1 MAARLS
7 RRALLKALAAAG
19 VAGATAGWPQL
30 VAARCKKRILQ
41 WRNWSGAQSCIP
53 AERVGPGSEAEL
65 ADFLRK
71 SRGVIRSVG
80 SGHSFSALVP
90 TDGMLV
96 SLNRLSGLLS
106 HDADA
111 LQAEFG
117 AGTLLSQT
125 GAPLKAIGMGMEN
138 MSDIDYQTLGG
149 LYATATH
156 GTGIRLG
163 SMSTQIAGLRLV
175 TARGD
180 ALDCDAKRQ
189 PEIFN
194 AACVSLGALGIVT
207 RFRLQCRPAFRLHEK
222 MWLTKTEDVLAD
234 INRHLKENRHFEMQ
248 VLTHS
253 DYALAIALNETE
265 AEATGTGDETEEG
278 GNEYVRL
285 IEMLHQYGSDFP
297 GARRAIMNFV
307 ARMVDF
313 DERIADSYA
322 IFANVRN
329 VRFNEMEY
337 QVPAEAG
344 PDCLRE
350 ILKTIRDK
358 NLPTWF
364 PIEYRYVKGDDHMLS
379 QFHGRDSASISIH
392 QYHEMDYHGY
402 FSVIEPIFWKYEGR
416 PHWGKLH
423 SLNAGVLKTLY
434 PRWQDF
440 LAVRQSLD
448 PQGRFL
454 NGHLRSLFG
463 V

>member
-1 MAARLS
+1 MADPWS
-7 RRALLKALAAAG
+7 RRATLKALGALG
-19 VAGATAGWPQL
+19 VAGATGWPL
-30 VAARCKKRILQ
+30 SVAADCRKRIVQ

-53 AERVGPGSEAEL
+53 TDRVGPADEAKL
-65 ADFLRK
+65 VDFLRSNK
-71 SRGVIRSVG
+71 GVVRPVG

-90 TDGMLV
+90 TDGTLL

-106 HDADA
+106 YDPESLEAV
-111 LQAEFG
+111 FG

-125 GAPLKAIGMGMEN
+125 GAPLKEVGLGMQN

-149 LYATATH
+149 LYATSTH
-156 GTGIRLG
+156 GTGITLG
-163 SMSTQIAGLRLV
+163 SMSTQITGLRLV
-175 TARGD
+175 TAKGD
-180 ALDCDAKRQ
+180 VIDCDRERQ
-189 PEIFN
+189 AEVFN
-194 AACVSLGALGIVT
+194 AACVSLGALGVIT
-207 RFRLQCRPAFRLHEK
+207 RFRLQCQPAYRLHEK
-222 MWLTKTEDVLAD
+222 MWLAKTEDVLAD
-234 INRHLKENRHFEMQ
+234 IDRHLKENRHFEMQ

-253 DYALAIALNETE
+253 DYALAIALNETDAPANSDGGE
-265 AEATGTGDETEEG
+265 AEEG

-285 IEMLHQYGSDFP
+285 IEMLHKYGSDFP
-297 GARRAIMNFV
+297 RARRAIMNFV
-307 ARMVDF
+307 ARQVEF
-313 DERIADSYA
+313 DERIADSFA

-337 QVPAEAG
+337 EVPAEAG

-350 ILKTIRDK
+350 IMKTIHDK

-364 PIEYRYVKGDDHMLS
+364 PIEYRYVKGDDLMLS

-392 QYHEMDYHGY
+392 QYYEMDYHGY

-423 SLNAGVLKTLY
+423 SLNAGVLRNLY
-434 PRWQDF
+434 PRWKDF
-440 LAVRQSLD
+440 LAVRESLD

-454 NGHLRSLFG
+454 NGHLRSIFG